1 MKSFLLTAAV
11 PLAAWSAAF
20 AQAPP
25 PPPAAPPPVNET
37 VVVSATQTPEIEAE
51 IPGNVTVVTGEEL
64 RRRNVHD
71 LATAIQDVVGMD
83 TGIGSDNGV
92 QVPTV
97 GMWGLKE
104 FDALLFMVDGVPV
117 GGPFNPNLSQINV
130 DDIDRIEIV
139 KGPQGTLYGVSGFAG
154 MVQIFTRGGEK
165 GSHVTLTGGSFSHGR
180 LDASTNVPLGAG
192 SLRLFGTVDRTDG
205 WQDRTDGRDDRGGF
219 RFDQAMGNG
228 HFSAVFNAI
237 RTTQFWGSPL
247 PVDPPPRPMRSPCH
261 ATLSR
266 PSR

>member
-1 MKSFLLTAAV
+1 MKTSRRA
-11 PLAAWSAAF
+11 LAAFSAVDPRPALVGAFLIAAAAAF

-25 PPPAAPPPVNET
+25 PPPPAAPPPVDET

-51 IPGNVTVVTGEEL
+51 IPGNVTVVTGDEL

-192 SLRLFGTVDRTDG
+192 SLRLFGSVVRRLAG
-205 WQDRTDGRDDRGGF
+205 GRESL
-219 RFDQAMGNG
+219 A
-228 HFSAVFNAI
+228 SAAA
-237 RTTQFWGSPL
+237 SA
-247 PVDPPPRPMRSPCH
+247 PRAPRQPQPAYVWLLQRAPSMCASVIN
-261 ATLSR
+261 TLV
-266 PSR
+266 